1 VDSPAI
7 SSGNTWLI
15 SIWTSDL
22 IISSA
27 RNSIPEPLMFSLV
40 PLCAGQLR
48 PRADISMATDDRKI
62 ERLRAE
68 RGGELRPHLG
78 SQSGEGKR
86 LLERVI
92 DRGILLLFTEEFE
105 VVIMIADATDARS
118 RLSCTSPQKKASLTS
133 ASLVAGFDRIQGA
146 PRENEQGA
154 AVAAPKQQLRGP
166 LRNIDRIDQST
177 RGVVHEHLSRCD
189 INIAL

>member
-1 VDSPAI
+1 
-7 SSGNTWLI
+7 
-15 SIWTSDL
+15 
-22 IISSA
+22 
-27 RNSIPEPLMFSLV
+27 MFSLV

-118 RLSCTSPQKKASLTS
+118 RLSCTSPQK
-133 ASLVAGFDRIQGA
+133 SLVG
-146 PRENEQGA
+146 
-154 AVAAPKQQLRGP
+154 
-166 LRNIDRIDQST
+166 
-177 RGVVHEHLSRCD
+177 GVCG
-189 INIAL
+189 